1 MNKYGG
7 RLLEIMGMDTV
18 QNGELTLN
26 VRNWCGMLGAPNSYW
41 GKGSH
46 LVTQVLTP
54 AAKSIEEETG
64 RIVTVTPHY
73 SSATGNG
80 GGKKLDTICVT
91 ISDAPATVKP
101 EDVAEVP
108 AGNMSRAMEVF
119 TSDEFGKVHT
129 LERNGEPWFVAVD
142 VCRALD
148 LANVSQ
154 ALSRLDEEEK
164 STIITNDSG
173 FSFYGNGSSRCIV
186 SESGLYE
193 LVLTSR
199 KPEAKNFKRWITH
212 DVIPSIRK
220 HGAYL
225 TPQKIEEVLLNP
237 DTIIKLA
244 TQIKEEQQ
252 KNALLTRENAALT
265 GSVLGWNKKDFVVA
279 AVNRLATAMPSYH
292 ADVRF
297 KQAWSR
303 FKTEM
308 LHKHSIN
315 LESRLSHLR
324 ATSKHPS
331 KVRMMDVFEGDVA
344 DMAVSSIT
352 AMCREADV
360 DISDLLQN
368 IPA

>member
-1 MNKYGG
+1 MNKYGS
-7 RLLEIMGMDTV
+7 RLLEIMDMDTL

-26 VRNWCGMLGAPNSYW
+26 VRNWCGMLGTPDTYW
-41 GKGSH
+41 ENGYK
-46 LVTQVLTP
+46 LLTKILTP
-54 AAKSIEEETG
+54 AAKSIEAETG
-64 RIVTVTPHY
+64 R
-73 SSATGNG
+73 A
-80 GGKKLDTICVT
+80 VT
-91 ISDAPATVKP
+91 ITPNYTKNASGKGKRIDTVSVKVDKAVAMEPDAVSNSYDEAVKVFKSDAFG
-101 EDVAEVP
+101 DVRVI
-108 AGNMSRAMEVF
+108 
-119 TSDEFGKVHT
+119 
-129 LERNGEPWFVAVD
+129 ERNDEPWFVAAD
-142 VCRALD
+142 VCHVLD
-148 LANVSQ
+148 LDNVSQ
-154 ALSRLDEEEK
+154 AVSRLDKEDK
-164 STIITNDSG
+164 DTLTKNDGSFPFYGQPSSCTIIN
-173 FSFYGNGSSRCIV
+173 
-186 SESGLYE
+186 EPGLYS
-193 LVLTSR
+193 LVLRSN
-199 KPEAKNFKRWITH
+199 KPEAKEFKRWIAH

-252 KNALLTRENAALT
+252 KNALLTKENLALT
-265 GSVLGWNKKDFVVA
+265 GSTLEWNKKDFVVA

-292 ADVRF
+292 SDVRF

-324 ATSKHPS
+324 QTSKHPS